1 MNKLFILL
9 GRAASGKD
17 SVMESLLPKLSPLN
31 INKLPSNTT
40 RPKREGEVEGREYH
54 FSTLHEFDTLYQHNK
69 IAEYA
74 IYNTKQGFWCYY
86 TKQTDLE
93 LLNDTSLI
101 AIKNPLGYRQL
112 ASGKYKKNIVTILL
126 DCPEY
131 ILKERY
137 LKRGALDDSLEDRIE
152 RDRKDFMYL
161 IPNYTILNDGSKS
174 IEEVTNQIIEII
186 KGEIK

>member
-9 GRAASGKD
+9 GRSASGKD
-17 SVMESLLPKLSPLN
+17 SVMELLLPQLSQLN
-31 INKLPSNTT
+31 IEKLPSNTT
-40 RPKREGEVEGREYH
+40 RPKRIGEIEGREYH
-54 FSTLHEFDTLYQHNK
+54 FSTLHEFDTLYRCSE

-86 TKQTDLE
+86 TKQSDLK
-93 LLNDTSLI
+93 LLNDTNLI

-112 ASGKYKKNIVTILL
+112 SSGKYRNNIVTILL

-137 LKRGALDDSLEDRIE
+137 IKRGAFDDSLEDRIE
-152 RDRKDFMYL
+152 RDRKDFL
-161 IPNYTILNDGSKS
+161 HLRPHYTVVNDGSKS
-174 IEEVTNQIIEII
+174 IDEISDKILEII